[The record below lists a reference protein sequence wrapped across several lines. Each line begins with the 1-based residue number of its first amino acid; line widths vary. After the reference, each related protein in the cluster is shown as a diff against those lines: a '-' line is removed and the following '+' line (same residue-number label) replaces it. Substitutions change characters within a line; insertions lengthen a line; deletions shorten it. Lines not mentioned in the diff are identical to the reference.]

1 MVTTKVSNYSTKAT
15 NTKGNEFFI
24 PVRVYYEDTD
34 AGGIVYHT
42 NYLKFMERCR
52 TEWLRSLGLEQQS
65 LLEQSVG
72 FVVKDLSMANTKA
85 AIFNDMLSIS
95 CEVVELRKA
104 SMLFAQRVYRVPD
117 PAQSQGSAFA
127 VKPDDTSDKD
137 SIETNKVVNKKD
149 ENNNDKELLVS
160 AEIRV
165 ACVDLQKMKPIA
177 IPDFIL
183 REIKRAI

>member
-1 MVTTKVSNYSTKAT
+1 MKKGGFLSN
-15 NTKGNEFFI
+15 NNEFSI

-52 TEWLRSLGLEQQS
+52 TEWLRNLGIEQQS

-72 FVVKDLSMANTKA
+72 FVVKDLAMKNAKA
-85 AIFNDMLSIS
+85 AIFNDMLSIR
-95 CEVVELRKA
+95 CQVVELRKA
-104 SMLFAQRVYRVPD
+104 SILFSQSVYRVSD
-117 PAQSQGSAFA
+117 PA
-127 VKPDDTSDKD
+127 K
-137 SIETNKVVNKKD
+137 
-149 ENNNDKELLVS
+149 NNNHNDKSDHKELLVS

-165 ACVDLQKMKPIA
+165 ACVDLNKMKPIA